1 MTFYFAMTNS
11 WSLLYDE
18 IYGEDTMTEDIRITS
33 LESDEYDI
41 ITGTGNTASTS
52 NTNYC
57 VDTSDINNISI
68 NTTDQYP
75 IREDI
80 PSDLWGVPVPENIK
94 VTTGNTGVVSV
105 PQSAHTEDT
114 IRISTSPTDT
124 SFIYE
129 SPDGG
134 NTVTRRP
141 INSDPTDKEVICGDY
156 FGNDYPMAQNFL
168 ADNDDA
174 VGHHFTIGSAGDF
187 TMSEGVESVTLN
199 IPEEFQTPPPTP
211 GIESDNPRKY
221 KEDESIKALQD
232 YISTTY
238 GGHYTSDN
246 NNVQTLDLIESVGD
260 AESFCRSNAIK
271 YLSRYDKKGQA
282 KRDILKALHYSLL
295 LYHFS
300 GQLKETTNR
309 GYETF

>member
-1 MTFYFAMTNS
+1 MVNA

-18 IYGEDTMTEDIRITS
+18 YYGTMNETFPVKKKEEEPDDTIVISTGSTESAGPQFVNFDLNDQIENITI
-33 LESDEYDI
+33 D
-41 ITGTGNTASTS
+41 TS
-52 NTNYC
+52 NFDT
-57 VDTSDINNISI
+57 VDLSGVELPDGMSI
-68 NTTDQYP
+68 NYDMNPDLCYMEPGTVLKTDADTVYADTWP
-75 IREDI
+75 HAET
-80 PSDLWGVPVPENIK
+80 LNIK
-94 VTTGNTGVVSV
+94 M
-105 PQSAHTEDT
+105 
-114 IRISTSPTDT
+114 
-124 SFIYE
+124 
-129 SPDGG
+129 PD
-134 NTVTRRP
+134 
-141 INSDPTDKEVICGDY
+141 
-156 FGNDYPMAQNFL
+156 DYPQEFTTL
-168 ADNDDA
+168 SDNDDA
-174 VGHHFTIGSAGDF
+174 IAHH
-187 TMSEGVESVTLN
+187 VT
-199 IPEEFQTPPPTP
+199 TPTP
-211 GIESDNPRKY
+211 GIQKDCTRKY

-300 GQLKETTNR
+300 GQLNETQTR

>member
-1 MTFYFAMTNS
+1 MITA

-18 IYGEDTMTEDIRITS
+18 LYGDDEMTEDIKIT
-33 LESDEYDI
+33 
-41 ITGTGNTASTS
+41 TGTGNTIF
-52 NTNYC
+52 N
-57 VDTSDINNISI
+57 VPEDVVI
-68 NTTDQYP
+68 
-75 IREDI
+75 EDI
-80 PSDLWGVPVPENIK
+80 PEVVTAGEASDEVLTIDG
-94 VTTGNTGVVSV
+94 G
-105 PQSAHTEDT
+105 DT
-114 IRISTSPTDT
+114 IDFDDAPLSFST
-124 SFIYE
+124 
-129 SPDGG
+129 
-134 NTVTRRP
+134 
-141 INSDPTDKEVICGDY
+141 
-156 FGNDYPMAQNFL
+156 L
-168 ADNDDA
+168 ADNDDSIA
-174 VGHHFTIGSAGDF
+174 HHIGLNTGDF
-187 TMSEGVESVTLN
+187 VNFDLGVGNTAYTDTLN
-199 IPEEFQTPPPTP
+199 ISVPDSDYFASMDGIELPTP
-211 GIESDNPRKY
+211 GIKLDNPRKY

-300 GQLKETTNR
+300 GQLNETPTR

>member
-1 MTFYFAMTNS
+1 MINA

-18 IYGEDTMTEDIRITS
+18 IYGD
-33 LESDEYDI
+33 DEMSPCKTDHI
-41 ITGTGNTASTS
+41 DDDFLVGLSTASAD
-52 NTNYC
+52 TNVFT
-57 VDTSDINNISI
+57 VDTSNFDNVSI
-68 NTTDQYP
+68 NTS
-75 IREDI
+75 E
-80 PSDLWGVPVPENIK
+80 SDDFITIAGGQNTFYDFDGLDYDVSQFTVPEK
-94 VTTGNTGVVSV
+94 SVVSSV
-105 PQSAHTEDT
+105 NFDHITF
-114 IRISTSPTDT
+114 TDT
-124 SFIYE
+124 
-129 SPDGG
+129 
-134 NTVTRRP
+134 
-141 INSDPTDKEVICGDY
+141 
-156 FGNDYPMAQNFL
+156 
-168 ADNDDA
+168 
-174 VGHHFTIGSAGDF
+174 
-187 TMSEGVESVTLN
+187 
-199 IPEEFQTPPPTP
+199 PTP
-211 GIESDNPRKY
+211 GIETDNPRKY

-300 GQLKETTNR
+300 GQLNETTTR

>member
-1 MTFYFAMTNS
+1 MINS

-18 IYGEDTMTEDIRITS
+18 INGTLDENFPIKKDKMNDDIKIETS
-33 LESDEYDI
+33 KDE
-41 ITGTGNTASTS
+41 GVVN
-52 NTNYC
+52 
-57 VDTSDINNISI
+57 V
-68 NTTDQYP
+68 
-75 IREDI
+75 
-80 PSDLWGVPVPENIK
+80 PSDVDLDAYKHSNEWYDYNRNDYYRENPFTDAFDHLMGES
-94 VTTGNTGVVSV
+94 VTGKT
-105 PQSAHTEDT
+105 PW
-114 IRISTSPTDT
+114 
-124 SFIYE
+124 IYE

-134 NTVTRRP
+134 NTVYRYERGT
-141 INSDPTDKEVICGDY
+141 DPLKRELVD
-156 FGNDYPMAQNFL
+156 
-168 ADNDDA
+168 
-174 VGHHFTIGSAGDF
+174 
-187 TMSEGVESVTLN
+187 TLN
-199 IPEEFQTPPPTP
+199 IKTSGMEDQT
-211 GIESDNPRKY
+211 IRKY

-260 AESFCRSNAIK
+260 AEAFCRSNAIK

-300 GQLKETTNR
+300 GQLNETPTR

>member
-1 MTFYFAMTNS
+1 MVNA

-18 IYGEDTMTEDIRITS
+18 YYGTMNETFPVKKEEPDDTVVISTGSTASAGPHFVNFDLNDPNLNVGIDTSNYEFTIDGGDTLDFSKLDLDGMTVN
-33 LESDEYDI
+33 YDI
-41 ITGTGNTASTS
+41 DPDLCYMEPGTVLKTDDDSVYA
-52 NTNYC
+52 
-57 VDTSDINNISI
+57 DTWPHAE
-68 NTTDQYP
+68 T
-75 IREDI
+75 
-80 PSDLWGVPVPENIK
+80 LNIK
-94 VTTGNTGVVSV
+94 M
-105 PQSAHTEDT
+105 
-114 IRISTSPTDT
+114 
-124 SFIYE
+124 
-129 SPDGG
+129 PD
-134 NTVTRRP
+134 
-141 INSDPTDKEVICGDY
+141 
-156 FGNDYPMAQNFL
+156 DYPSAFTTL
-168 ADNDDA
+168 SDNDDA
-174 VGHHFTIGSAGDF
+174 IAHH
-187 TMSEGVESVTLN
+187 VT
-199 IPEEFQTPPPTP
+199 TPTP
-211 GIESDNPRKY
+211 GIQKDCTRKY

-300 GQLKETTNR
+300 GQLNETPTR

>member
-1 MTFYFAMTNS
+1 MINA

-18 IYGEDTMTEDIRITS
+18 INGTMDKTYPIKENVM
-33 LESDEYDI
+33 SDKIEIKIEGGDE
-41 ITGTGNTASTS
+41 GVVN
-52 NTNYC
+52 
-57 VDTSDINNISI
+57 VPSDINLDAYEHSNAWYDY
-68 NTTDQYP
+68 NRNDPDRKNPFTDAFDHLMG
-75 IREDI
+75 E
-80 PSDLWGVPVPENIK
+80 S
-94 VTTGNTGVVSV
+94 VTGKT
-105 PQSAHTEDT
+105 PW
-114 IRISTSPTDT
+114 
-124 SFIYE
+124 IYE

-134 NTVTRRP
+134 KTVYRYERGT
-141 INSDPTDKEVICGDY
+141 DPLKRELVD
-156 FGNDYPMAQNFL
+156 
-168 ADNDDA
+168 
-174 VGHHFTIGSAGDF
+174 
-187 TMSEGVESVTLN
+187 TLN
-199 IPEEFQTPPPTP
+199 IKTSHPTP
-211 GIESDNPRKY
+211 TSGIEDRTTIRKY

-260 AESFCRSNAIK
+260 AEAFCRSNAIK

-300 GQLKETTNR
+300 GQLNETSTR